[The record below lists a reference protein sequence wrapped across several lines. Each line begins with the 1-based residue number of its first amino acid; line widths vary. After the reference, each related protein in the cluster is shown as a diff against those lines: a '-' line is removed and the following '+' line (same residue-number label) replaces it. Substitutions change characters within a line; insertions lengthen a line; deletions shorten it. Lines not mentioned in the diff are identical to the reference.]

1 MPAHKESRT
10 EKPTPRRLQ
19 KAREKGQIAR
29 SKEVPSAVVLMGSL
43 LFLAFAGPQLLNSL
57 EAQLRAYL
65 RLKPAGDFT
74 ISYVTGLAHAVMS
87 QLLLLIGPLLLVA
100 VVLSAG
106 ANLVQGGLTF
116 SWHQLGFHFDKLN
129 PKTGLSKLFSKQGV
143 VEVLKS
149 VALLAVIT
157 VVSYRVISDNLG
169 LYPRLVLVDARQLL
183 YWTATV
189 SYQVC
194 VRVGAVLLLIAA
206 ADFAFQKYRFFE
218 QLKMTK
224 QEVKDEY
231 KELEGDPLTRA
242 RIRRIQREMA
252 RKRMMAEVPA
262 ADVVI
267 TNPTHYAVALSY
279 KMESM
284 DAPKVVAKG
293 VGFLAIKIK
302 ELAQQHDI
310 PLVEN
315 PSLARTLYKTVE
327 VGAFIPVQLYQA
339 VAEILAYIYKIR
351 NKWPMGREAPPR

>member
-1 MPAHKESRT
+1 
-10 EKPTPRRLQ
+10 
-19 KAREKGQIAR
+19 
-29 SKEVPSAVVLMGSL
+29 
-43 LFLAFAGPQLLNSL
+43 
-57 EAQLRAYL
+57 
-65 RLKPAGDFT
+65 
-74 ISYVTGLAHAVMS
+74 
-87 QLLLLIGPLLLVA
+87 
-100 VVLSAG
+100 
-106 ANLVQGGLTF
+106 
-116 SWHQLGFHFDKLN
+116 
-129 PKTGLSKLFSKQGV
+129 
-143 VEVLKS
+143 
-149 VALLAVIT
+149 
-157 VVSYRVISDNLG
+157 VISDNLG
-169 LYPRLVLVDARQLL
+169 LYPRLVLADAKQLL
-183 YWTATV
+183 YWTAAI
-189 SYQVC
+189 SYQIC
-194 VRVGAVLLLIAA
+194 VRVGAVLLVIAA

-252 RKRMMAEVPA
+252 RRRMMAEVPA

-315 PSLARTLYKTVE
+315 PSLARALYKTVE

-339 VAEILAYIYKIR
+339 VAEILAYIYRIR
-351 NKWPMGREAPPR
+351 NKWPVRDQVRPR